1 MVDHASGSEVQDR
14 CLARVGTLGQSRQF
28 SVCKCLAVFTPY
40 LRLLARSS
48 IINVKSLGVKYP
60 AITVGMA
67 TPLSPLSPSGENRI
81 VPLMNE
87 RKSDYKSPA
96 KHAFQP
102 QDNENLPGSPS
113 DPPSS
118 PFVADVD
125 SSPPKFDSPSK
136 NRSPVKESSEE
147 YEPKQLTEDALR
159 KNEDLTRG
167 SESAEGNTLRTKD
180 FTIHDDTA
188 STADGPAGYAGMDD
202 TAFSAFSAVPNAD
215 MTRFA
220 RLGQFPT
227 KSAFDCPTKSP
238 FEEAPTPRPTGRNT
252 PSRNRHQFDDSYSS
266 PTPRR
271 QKSFRDQDTTNL
283 LIDFTGQFNPA
294 AERSPSRNGRLS
306 PKKYHTQSDLASH
319 LSSRRT
325 PSPAKQALPPGTPSE
340 SRHLANLLDFD
351 LPPAPTPRSVPSIS
365 ARELESMKSAFQ
377 SQISSLKAELSGK
390 EAEVS
395 SLKSAMGDAERRVGE
410 SLQQVREERNAKEEL
425 QAEKADWE
433 KRQQEMQSILKDVKE
448 EIIRGEREKDRLL
461 QQVTEAEYKRQEA
474 ESKTVEAESK
484 IAGMRASSSSTAPSD
499 SGSVNTNSE
508 VEAAVTKVA
517 KELHGLYK
525 TKHEAKVTALKKS
538 YSDRWEKKIKDL
550 QAKIDELSR
559 ENDDLRVGRDATMT
573 GVEPGTLL
581 NASNPESEAQKD
593 KERQDRE
600 KQSQQRLEEQ
610 QRQLSTVERELD
622 TVRRHLASSTE
633 QNVTLV
639 SQLSASRAETADL
652 IAATEELM
660 LLSQN
665 AMATS
670 SAGAN
675 STAHHHQPPPQQ
687 ADSRSTLSRS
697 TSGSGLKAPG
707 FGGYS
712 GESRIGRMP
721 APSGYGRDRGD
732 HVGGARSGLLGN
744 IERMGRGRVPD

>member
-1 MVDHASGSEVQDR
+1 
-14 CLARVGTLGQSRQF
+14 
-28 SVCKCLAVFTPY
+28 
-40 LRLLARSS
+40 
-48 IINVKSLGVKYP
+48 
-60 AITVGMA
+60 MA
-67 TPLSPLSPSGENRI
+67 TPLSPLSPSNTNRI
-81 VPLMNE
+81 MPLTVE
-87 RKSDYKSPA
+87 RKSKYQSPT
-96 KHAFQP
+96 KHAFP
-102 QDNENLPGSPS
+102 PENLTGSPG

-125 SSPPKFDSPSK
+125 SSPLKPNSPSK
-136 NRSPVKESSEE
+136 QKSPMQERPEE
-147 YEPKQLTEDALR
+147 YEPRQLTEDAL
-159 KNEDLTRG
+159 KENENHTRA
-167 SESAEGNTLRTKD
+167 SQQVEDDTMRTND
-180 FTIHDDTA
+180 FTIHDDTVFA
-188 STADGPAGYAGMDD
+188 VDESAGYVGMDD

-220 RLGQFPT
+220 RLGQSPT
-227 KSAFDCPTKSP
+227 KSAFGSPTKSHA
-238 FEEAPTPRPTGRNT
+238 EEDPTPRPTGRNT
-252 PSRNRHQFDDSYSS
+252 PSRNRRQYEDGYSS
-266 PTPRR
+266 PTPRQ
-271 QKSFRDQDTTNL
+271 QKPSRDNDTTNL

-306 PKKYHTQSDLASH
+306 PKKYHTQSDLALH
-319 LSSRRT
+319 LSGRRT

-351 LPPAPTPRSVPSIS
+351 LPPAPTPRSIPSIS

-395 SLKSAMGDAERRVGE
+395 SLKNAMGDAERRVGE
-410 SLQQVREERNAKEEL
+410 SLEQVREERDAKEGL

-433 KRQQEMQSILKDVKE
+433 KRQQEMQAVLKDVKE
-448 EIIRGEREKDRLL
+448 EIIRSDREKDQLL
-461 QQVTEAEYKRQEA
+461 QRVSEA

-484 IAGMRASSSSTAPSD
+484 IAGMRASSSSTAPLEN
-499 SGSVNTNSE
+499 GSVNTNSE

-550 QAKIDELSR
+550 QVKIDELSK

-573 GVEPGTLL
+573 GVEPGILI
-581 NASNPESEAQKD
+581 AGSSPKSEAD
-593 KERQDRE
+593 KEIQRQERE
-600 KQSQQRLEEQ
+600 KQEHRLEEQ
-610 QRQLSTVERELD
+610 KRQISNVERELEAM
-622 TVRRHLASSTE
+622 RRNLASSTE
-633 QNVTLV
+633 QNVSLV
-639 SQLSASRAETADL
+639 SQLSASRAETAEL

-660 LLSQN
+660 TLSQN
-665 AMATS
+665 AMASSTS
-670 SAGAN
+670 GTNNA
-675 STAHHHQPPPQQ
+675 QPPPS
-687 ADSRSTLSRS
+687 DTRSTLSRS

-732 HVGGARSGLLGN
+732 NGAGGRSGLLGN
-744 IERMGRGRVPD
+744 IERMGRGRIPD

>member
-1 MVDHASGSEVQDR
+1 
-14 CLARVGTLGQSRQF
+14 
-28 SVCKCLAVFTPY
+28 
-40 LRLLARSS
+40 
-48 IINVKSLGVKYP
+48 
-60 AITVGMA
+60 MA
-67 TPLSPLSPSGENRI
+67 APLSPLSPSNANRI
-81 VPLMNE
+81 GPLTGE
-87 RKSDYKSPA
+87 HYQSPT
-96 KHAFQP
+96 KHAFEP
-102 QDNENLPGSPS
+102 QNNENLAGSPGN
-113 DPPSS
+113 PPSS

-125 SSPPKFDSPSK
+125 SSP
-136 NRSPVKESSEE
+136 VK
-147 YEPKQLTEDALR
+147 PGPRQLTEDALR
-159 KNEDLTRG
+159 ENEGFTRASHPVG
-167 SESAEGNTLRTKD
+167 DDTMRTND
-180 FTIHDDTA
+180 FTIHDDTVSA
-188 STADGPAGYAGMDD
+188 VDGPAGYAGMDD
-202 TAFSAFSAVPNAD
+202 TAFSAFSAVTNAD

-220 RLGQFPT
+220 RLGQSPT
-227 KSAFDCPTKSP
+227 KNAFGSPPKSP
-238 FEEAPTPRPTGRNT
+238 FEEGQTPRPTGGAGGNT
-252 PSRNRHQFDDSYSS
+252 PSRYRHPYDDGHSS

-271 QKSFRDQDTTNL
+271 QKPPRDNDTTNL

-294 AERSPSRNGRLS
+294 AERSPSRNGRVS
-306 PKKYHTQSDLASH
+306 PKKYHTQSELASH

-351 LPPAPTPRSVPSIS
+351 LPPAPTPRSIPSIS

-395 SLKSAMGDAERRVGE
+395 SLKNAMGDAERRVGE
-410 SLQQVREERNAKEEL
+410 SLEQVREERNSKEGL

-433 KRQQEMQSILKDVKE
+433 KRQQEMQTVLKDVKE
-448 EIIRGEREKDRLL
+448 EIIRGEREKDQLL
-461 QQVTEAEYKRQEA
+461 QRVSEAEYKRQEA

-484 IAGMRASSSSTAPSD
+484 VAGMRASSSSTAPSEN
-499 SGSVNTNSE
+499 GSVNTNSE

-550 QAKIDELSR
+550 QAKIDELSK

-573 GVEPGTLL
+573 GVEPG
-581 NASNPESEAQKD
+581 AFIARSAPEIEAQKE

-600 KQSQQRLEEQ
+600 QQEQRLEEQ
-610 QRQLSTVERELD
+610 SRQISSVERELK
-622 TVRRHLASSTE
+622 TMQQNLASTTE
-633 QNVTLV
+633 QNLSLA
-639 SQLSASRAETADL
+639 SQLSASRAETAEL

-660 LLSQN
+660 LLSQT
-665 AMATS
+665 AMSAPPPS
-670 SAGAN
+670 SSNGAAGTGA
-675 STAHHHQPPPQQ
+675 QPPPPPPPTD
-687 ADSRSTLSRS
+687 ARSTLSRS

-721 APSGYGRDRGD
+721 APGAYGWDRDRGE
-732 HVGGARSGLLGN
+732 HGAGGGRSGLLGN

>member
-1 MVDHASGSEVQDR
+1 
-14 CLARVGTLGQSRQF
+14 
-28 SVCKCLAVFTPY
+28 
-40 LRLLARSS
+40 
-48 IINVKSLGVKYP
+48 
-60 AITVGMA
+60 MA
-67 TPLSPLSPSGENRI
+67 TPLSPLSSSDANR
-81 VPLMNE
+81 VAPLTAE
-87 RKSDYKSPA
+87 RKSNNQSPT
-96 KHAFQP
+96 KHAFRP
-102 QDNENLPGSPS
+102 QDNENLIGSPG

-125 SSPPKFDSPSK
+125 SSPPKPESPSK
-136 NRSPVKESSEE
+136 KRSPMKEWSEE

-159 KNEDLTRG
+159 ENEDLTRASQLVG
-167 SESAEGNTLRTKD
+167 DDTVGTND
-180 FTIHDDTA
+180 FTIHDDTV
-188 STADGPAGYAGMDD
+188 STVDGPAGCAGMDD

-220 RLGQFPT
+220 RLGQSPT
-227 KSAFDCPTKSP
+227 KSAFGSPTKSL
-238 FEEAPTPRPTGRNT
+238 FEEASTPRPTVRNT

-271 QKSFRDQDTTNL
+271 QKPARDNDTTNL

-294 AERSPSRNGRLS
+294 AERSPCRNSRLS

-325 PSPAKQALPPGTPSE
+325 PLPAKQALPPGTPSE

-351 LPPAPTPRSVPSIS
+351 LPPAPTPRSIPSIS

-377 SQISSLKAELSGK
+377 SQISSLKAELSGR

-395 SLKSAMGDAERRVGE
+395 SLKHAMGDAERRVGE
-410 SLQQVREERNAKEEL
+410 SLEQVREERNAKEGL

-433 KRQQEMQSILKDVKE
+433 KRQQEMQTVLKDVKE
-448 EIIRGEREKDRLL
+448 EIIRGEREKDQLL
-461 QQVTEAEYKRQEA
+461 QRVSDAEYKRQEA
-474 ESKTVEAESK
+474 ESKTVEAEST
-484 IAGMRASSSSTAPSD
+484 IAGMRASSSSTAPSEN
-499 SGSVNTNSE
+499 GSVNTNSE

-550 QAKIDELSR
+550 QAKIDELSK
-559 ENDDLRVGRDATMT
+559 ENEDLRVGRDATMT
-573 GVEPGTLL
+573 GVEPGPLVI
-581 NASNPESEAQKD
+581 SSSPESEAQ
-593 KERQDRE
+593 RE
-600 KQSQQRLEEQ
+600 KETQSREQQAQRLEEQ
-610 QRQLSTVERELD
+610 KRHLSIVERELE
-622 TVRRHLASSTE
+622 TVRRSLASSTE
-633 QNVTLV
+633 QNVALV
-639 SQLSASRAETADL
+639 SQLAASRAETAEL

-665 AMATS
+665 AMANSS
-670 SAGAN
+670 SAAN
-675 STAHHHQPPPQQ
+675 NSAPPPLPLPLPQP
-687 ADSRSTLSRS
+687 DTRSTLSRS

-732 HVGGARSGLLGN
+732 NAAGGRSGLLGN
-744 IERMGRGRVPD
+744 IERMGRGRIPD

>member
-1 MVDHASGSEVQDR
+1 MTE
-14 CLARVGTLGQSRQF
+14 
-28 SVCKCLAVFTPY
+28 
-40 LRLLARSS
+40 
-48 IINVKSLGVKYP
+48 
-60 AITVGMA
+60 MA
-67 TPLSPLSPSGENRI
+67 TPLSPLSPSNTNRI
-81 VPLMNE
+81 APLTVE
-87 RKSDYKSPA
+87 RKSSYQSPT
-96 KHAFQP
+96 KHAFEP
-102 QDNENLPGSPS
+102 QDSENLTGSPG

-125 SSPPKFDSPSK
+125 SSPVRPKSPSK
-136 NRSPVKESSEE
+136 QSSPMKERSEE
-147 YEPKQLTEDALR
+147 YEPRQLTEDAL
-159 KNEDLTRG
+159 KENEDLTRA
-167 SESAEGNTLRTKD
+167 SQPVKDDTMRTND
-180 FTIHDDTA
+180 FTIHDDTVSA
-188 STADGPAGYAGMDD
+188 VDGPAGYAGMDD

-220 RLGQFPT
+220 RLGQSPT
-227 KSAFDCPTKSP
+227 KSAFGSPTKSQ
-238 FEEAPTPRPTGRNT
+238 FEEASTPRPSGRNT
-252 PSRNRHQFDDSYSS
+252 PSRNRHQYDDGYSS

-271 QKSFRDQDTTNL
+271 QKPSRDNDTTNL

-306 PKKYHTQSDLASH
+306 PKKYHTQSELASH

-325 PSPAKQALPPGTPSE
+325 PSPAKQALPPCTPSE

-351 LPPAPTPRSVPSIS
+351 LPPAPTPRSIPSIS

-395 SLKSAMGDAERRVGE
+395 SLKNAMGDAERRVGE
-410 SLQQVREERNAKEEL
+410 SLEQVREERDAKEGL

-433 KRQQEMQSILKDVKE
+433 KRQQEMQAVLKDVKE
-448 EIIRGEREKDRLL
+448 EIIRGDREKDQLL
-461 QQVTEAEYKRQEA
+461 QRVSEAEYKRQEA
-474 ESKTVEAESK
+474 ESKIVEAESK
-484 IAGMRASSSSTAPSD
+484 IAGLRASSSSTAPSE
-499 SGSVNTNSE
+499 SGSANTNSE

-550 QAKIDELSR
+550 QAKIDELSK
-559 ENDDLRVGRDATMT
+559 ENDDLRIGRDATMT
-573 GVEPGTLL
+573 GVEPRALTAGP
-581 NASNPESEAQKD
+581 SPESEAN
-593 KERQDRE
+593 KEKQRQERE
-600 KQSQQRLEEQ
+600 KQEQRLEEQ
-610 QRQLSTVERELD
+610 RRQISNVERELE
-622 TVRRHLASSTE
+622 TVRRNLASSTE
-633 QNVTLV
+633 QNVSLV
-639 SQLSASRAETADL
+639 SQLSASRAETAEL

-660 LLSQN
+660 TLSQN
-665 AMATS
+665 AMGNSSSATS
-670 SAGAN
+670 NA
-675 STAHHHQPPPQQ
+675 QPPPPD
-687 ADSRSTLSRS
+687 ARSTLSRS

-732 HVGGARSGLLGN
+732 NGAGGRSGLLGN
-744 IERMGRGRVPD
+744 IERMGRGRIPD

>member
-1 MVDHASGSEVQDR
+1 
-14 CLARVGTLGQSRQF
+14 
-28 SVCKCLAVFTPY
+28 
-40 LRLLARSS
+40 
-48 IINVKSLGVKYP
+48 
-60 AITVGMA
+60 MA
-67 TPLSPLSPSGENRI
+67 APLSPLSPSEANRI
-81 VPLMNE
+81 APLTTE
-87 RKSDYKSPA
+87 RKADYQSPT

-102 QDNENLPGSPS
+102 QDNKNLDDSTS

-125 SSPPKFDSPSK
+125 SSPPKPNSPSRK
-136 NRSPVKESSEE
+136 RSPTKEWSEE
-147 YEPKQLTEDALR
+147 YQPKQLTEDALR
-159 KNEDLTRG
+159 ENEDLTRASQPVDG
-167 SESAEGNTLRTKD
+167 DTLRTND
-180 FTIHDDTA
+180 FTIHDDTV
-188 STADGPAGYAGMDD
+188 DGPAGYAGMDD

-220 RLGQFPT
+220 RLGQSPT
-227 KSAFDCPTKSP
+227 KSTFSSPTKSP

-271 QKSFRDQDTTNL
+271 KKPFGDQDTTNL

-325 PSPAKQALPPGTPSE
+325 PSPAKHALPPGTPSE

-395 SLKSAMGDAERRVGE
+395 SLKNAMGDAERRVGE
-410 SLQQVREERNAKEEL
+410 SLEQVREERNAKEEL

-433 KRQQEMQSILKDVKE
+433 KRQQEMQTVLKDVKE
-448 EIIRGEREKDRLL
+448 EIIRGEREKDQLL
-461 QQVTEAEYKRQEA
+461 TRVTEAEYKRQEA

-484 IAGMRASSSSTAPSD
+484 IAGLRASSSSTAPSD
-499 SGSVNTNSE
+499 TGSVNTNSE

-550 QAKIDELSR
+550 QSKIDELSK
-559 ENDDLRVGRDATMT
+559 ENDELRIGRDATMT
-573 GVEPGTLL
+573 GVSPGALI
-581 NASNPESEAQKD
+581 NASNPETEAQRD

-600 KQSQQRLEEQ
+600 KHNQQRLEEQ
-610 QRQLSTVERELD
+610 QRRLSSVERELD
-622 TVRRHLASSTE
+622 TVRRNLASSTE
-633 QNVTLV
+633 QNVALV

-665 AMATS
+665 AMASS

-675 STAHHHQPPPQQ
+675 STAHQQQPPPQQ
-687 ADSRSTLSRS
+687 QPDNRSTLSRS

-721 APSGYGRDRGD
+721 ARSGYGRDRGD
-732 HVGGARSGLLGN
+732 HGGGGRSGLLGN
-744 IERMGRGRVPD
+744 IERMGRGRIPD

>member
-1 MVDHASGSEVQDR
+1 
-14 CLARVGTLGQSRQF
+14 
-28 SVCKCLAVFTPY
+28 
-40 LRLLARSS
+40 
-48 IINVKSLGVKYP
+48 
-60 AITVGMA
+60 MA
-67 TPLSPLSPSGENRI
+67 TPLSPLSPSNTNRI
-81 VPLMNE
+81 APLTVE
-87 RKSDYKSPA
+87 RKSKYQAPT
-96 KHAFQP
+96 KHAFP
-102 QDNENLPGSPS
+102 PENLTGSPS

-125 SSPPKFDSPSK
+125 SSPLKPNSPSK
-136 NRSPVKESSEE
+136 QKLPMQERPEE
-147 YEPKQLTEDALR
+147 YEPRQLTEDAL
-159 KNEDLTRG
+159 KENEDHTRA
-167 SESAEGNTLRTKD
+167 SQQVEDDTMRTND
-180 FTIHDDTA
+180 YTIHDDTVFA
-188 STADGPAGYAGMDD
+188 VDESAGYAGMDD

-220 RLGQFPT
+220 RLGQSPT
-227 KSAFDCPTKSP
+227 KSAFGSPTKSHA
-238 FEEAPTPRPTGRNT
+238 EEDPTPRPTGRNT
-252 PSRNRHQFDDSYSS
+252 PLRNRRQYEDGYSS

-271 QKSFRDQDTTNL
+271 QKPSRDNDTTNL

-306 PKKYHTQSDLASH
+306 PKKYHTHSDLASH
-319 LSSRRT
+319 LSGRRT
-325 PSPAKQALPPGTPSE
+325 PSPAKQAFPPSTPSE

-351 LPPAPTPRSVPSIS
+351 LPPAPTPRSIPSIS

-395 SLKSAMGDAERRVGE
+395 SLKNAMGDAERRVGE
-410 SLQQVREERNAKEEL
+410 SLEQVREERDAKEGL

-433 KRQQEMQSILKDVKE
+433 KRQQEMQAVLKDVKE
-448 EIIRGEREKDRLL
+448 EIICSDREKDQLL
-461 QQVTEAEYKRQEA
+461 QRVSEA

-484 IAGMRASSSSTAPSD
+484 IAGMRASSSSAAPSEN
-499 SGSVNTNSE
+499 GSVNTNTE

-550 QAKIDELSR
+550 QAKIDELSK

-573 GVEPGTLL
+573 GVEPGTLI
-581 NASNPESEAQKD
+581 AGSSPKSEAD
-593 KERQDRE
+593 KEIQRQERE
-600 KQSQQRLEEQ
+600 KQEHRLEEQ
-610 QRQLSTVERELD
+610 KRQISNVERDLEA
-622 TVRRHLASSTE
+622 VRRNLASSTE
-633 QNVTLV
+633 QNASLV
-639 SQLSASRAETADL
+639 SQLSASRAETAEL

-660 LLSQN
+660 TLSQN
-665 AMATS
+665 AMAS
-670 SAGAN
+670 SSSGTNNA
-675 STAHHHQPPPQQ
+675 QPPPS
-687 ADSRSTLSRS
+687 DTRSTLSRS

-721 APSGYGRDRGD
+721 APSGYGRDKGD
-732 HVGGARSGLLGN
+732 NGAGGRSGLLGN
-744 IERMGRGRVPD
+744 IERMGRGRIPD

>member
-1 MVDHASGSEVQDR
+1 
-14 CLARVGTLGQSRQF
+14 
-28 SVCKCLAVFTPY
+28 
-40 LRLLARSS
+40 
-48 IINVKSLGVKYP
+48 
-60 AITVGMA
+60 MA
-67 TPLSPLSPSGENRI
+67 TPLSPLSPSNTNRI
-81 VPLMNE
+81 APLTVE
-87 RKSDYKSPA
+87 RKSNYHSPTKYA
-96 KHAFQP
+96 YEP
-102 QDNENLPGSPS
+102 QDNENMTDSPG

-118 PFVADVD
+118 PFVADVE
-125 SSPPKFDSPSK
+125 SSPARPESTSK
-136 NRSPVKESSEE
+136 NSSPIKERSEE
-147 YEPKQLTEDALR
+147 YEPRQLTQDALR
-159 KNEDLTRG
+159 ENEDLTRA
-167 SESAEGNTLRTKD
+167 SQPVRDDTMRTHD
-180 FTIHDDTA
+180 FTIHDDTVSA
-188 STADGPAGYAGMDD
+188 VDGPAGYAGMDD

-220 RLGQFPT
+220 RLGQSPT
-227 KSAFDCPTKSP
+227 KSAFGSPAKSP
-238 FEEAPTPRPTGRNT
+238 FEGVPTPRPTGRNT
-252 PSRNRHQFDDSYSS
+252 PSGNRHQYDDSYSS

-271 QKSFRDQDTTNL
+271 QEPSRDNDTTNL
-283 LIDFTGQFNPA
+283 LIDFTGRFTPA

-351 LPPAPTPRSVPSIS
+351 LPPAPTPRSIPSIS

-395 SLKSAMGDAERRVGE
+395 SLKNAMGDAERRVGE
-410 SLQQVREERNAKEEL
+410 SLEQVREERDAKEGL
-425 QAEKADWE
+425 QAEKAGWE
-433 KRQQEMQSILKDVKE
+433 KRQQEMQTVLKDVKE
-448 EIIRGEREKDRLL
+448 EIIRGEHEKDQLL
-461 QQVTEAEYKRQEA
+461 QRVSEAEDKRQEA
-474 ESKTVEAESK
+474 ESKAVEAESK

-538 YSDRWEKKIKDL
+538 YSDRWEKRMKDL
-550 QAKIDELSR
+550 QNTIDELSK
-559 ENDDLRVGRDATMT
+559 ENDDLRIGRDATMT
-573 GVEPGTLL
+573 GVEPG
-581 NASNPESEAQKD
+581 AFAAGSSPESKAHQREQ
-593 KERQDRE
+593 RQEFE
-600 KQSQQRLEEQ
+600 KQAKRLDEQKQQLANVEKELE
-610 QRQLSTVERELD
+610 
-622 TVRRHLASSTE
+622 TVRRNLASSTE
-633 QNVTLV
+633 QNVSLL
-639 SQLSASRAETADL
+639 SQLSASRAETAEL

-660 LLSQN
+660 ILSQN
-665 AMATS
+665 PM
-670 SAGAN
+670 AN
-675 STAHHHQPPPQQ
+675 SSSGSHNAQPAPS
-687 ADSRSTLSRS
+687 DTRSTLSRS

-732 HVGGARSGLLGN
+732 NGAGGRSGLLGN
-744 IERMGRGRVPD
+744 IERMGRGRIPD

>member
-1 MVDHASGSEVQDR
+1 
-14 CLARVGTLGQSRQF
+14 
-28 SVCKCLAVFTPY
+28 
-40 LRLLARSS
+40 
-48 IINVKSLGVKYP
+48 
-60 AITVGMA
+60 MA
-67 TPLSPLSPSGENRI
+67 TPLSPLSPSNTNRI
-81 VPLMNE
+81 APLTTE
-87 RKSDYKSPA
+87 RKSNYQSPT
-96 KHAFQP
+96 KHAFEP
-102 QDNENLPGSPS
+102 QDNENLASSPG

-118 PFVADVD
+118 PFIADVD
-125 SSPPKFDSPSK
+125 PSPMKPESPSK
-136 NRSPVKESSEE
+136 RMSPMKERLEE
-147 YEPKQLTEDALR
+147 YEPRQLTEDALR
-159 KNEDLTRG
+159 ENEG
-167 SESAEGNTLRTKD
+167 AERASQPLEDDTMRTND
-180 FTIHDDTA
+180 FTIHDDTGSA
-188 STADGPAGYAGMDD
+188 VDGPTGYAGMDD

-220 RLGQFPT
+220 RLGQSPT
-227 KSAFDCPTKSP
+227 KGAFGSPTKSP

-252 PSRNRHQFDDSYSS
+252 PSRNRHQYDDGYSS

-271 QKSFRDQDTTNL
+271 QKSSRDNDTTNL
-283 LIDFTGQFNPA
+283 LIDFTGQLYPV

-306 PKKYHTQSDLASH
+306 PKKYHTQSELASH

-351 LPPAPTPRSVPSIS
+351 LPPAPTPRSIPSIS

-395 SLKSAMGDAERRVGE
+395 SLKNAMGDAERRVGE
-410 SLQQVREERNAKEEL
+410 TLEQVREERDAKEGL
-425 QAEKADWE
+425 QAEKGDWE
-433 KRQQEMQSILKDVKE
+433 KRQQDMQNVLKE
-448 EIIRGEREKDRLL
+448 ANEAIIRGEREKEQLSQR
-461 QQVTEAEYKRQEA
+461 VSEAEYKRQDA
-474 ESKTVEAESK
+474 ELKVVEAESK
-484 IAGMRASSSSTAPSD
+484 IAGMRASSSSTAPSG
-499 SGSVNTNSE
+499 SGSANTNSE

-550 QAKIDELSR
+550 QAKIDELSK

-573 GVEPGTLL
+573 GVEPGALI
-581 NASNPESEAQKD
+581 AGSSPESEAQME
-593 KERQDRE
+593 KERQTRE
-600 KQSQQRLEEQ
+600 KQEQQVLEEQ
-610 QRQLSTVERELD
+610 RRQLSTAEQELA
-622 TVRRHLASSTE
+622 TVRRNLASSTE
-633 QNVTLV
+633 QNVALV

-660 LLSQN
+660 TLSQT
-665 AMATS
+665 AL
-670 SAGAN
+670 AGA
-675 STAHHHQPPPQQ
+675 SSGADHAHPPPPD
-687 ADSRSTLSRS
+687 ARSTLARS

-721 APSGYGRDRGD
+721 APSGYGKDRGD
-732 HVGGARSGLLGN
+732 GGAGGRSGLLGN